1 MSTRAVTLAVMVS
14 GVAAASPLTLQQTL
28 ERAASNAPE
37 VQVAARVLDEAEA
50 TRVGAG
56 IFLPTNPRLFMDYR
70 RLSFSPPMDPL
81 NGYNLG
87 VDGTLEV
94 SGAGFSRMAE
104 ADRRVELART
114 ELSLAQTFARVRAWV
129 AFVELQAAFERV
141 RIEEGALLIAQRV
154 ESASRE
160 RLKNGVAGE
169 PDVAAAALE
178 VASVRVGLQESR
190 RLELLARASLR
201 QVLDLPADEP
211 IELEAALSDP
221 AEAADET
228 TLVQRAIDRRP
239 ELASVKARLALLE
252 TVETRLTREGF
263 PRLSYNFGFDAAPAS
278 PVFGYAG
285 LGLELP
291 VQRNQGPR
299 AVTRAQTETER
310 VRLETEVRRVRRD
323 VSATRQS
330 LMSRLS
336 QLSTLTRDAVPAA
349 ERNESLVEEG
359 WKAGRF
365 DIFRL
370 TSATRELNR
379 IRRQRLETLLAAWTD
394 AIELQRA
401 SGGLT
406 P

>member
-1 MSTRAVTLAVMVS
+1 MSARAVTLAVVVS
-14 GVAAASPLTLQQTL
+14 GVAAASPLTLQQAL

-87 VDGTLEV
+87 IDGTLEV

-141 RIEEGALLIAQRV
+141 RIEEGALSIAQRV

-190 RLELLARASLR
+190 RLEQLARASLR

-211 IELEAALSDP
+211 IEL
-221 AEAADET
+221 EAADET

-252 TVETRLTREGF
+252 TVDTRLAREGF
-263 PRLSYNFGFDAAPAS
+263 PRLSYNLGFDAAPAS

-299 AVTRAQTETER
+299 AVARAQTETER

-330 LMSRLS
+330 LLSRLS
-336 QLSTLTRDAVPAA
+336 QLATLTRDAVPAA

-379 IRRQRLETLLAAWTD
+379 IRRERLETLLAAWTD